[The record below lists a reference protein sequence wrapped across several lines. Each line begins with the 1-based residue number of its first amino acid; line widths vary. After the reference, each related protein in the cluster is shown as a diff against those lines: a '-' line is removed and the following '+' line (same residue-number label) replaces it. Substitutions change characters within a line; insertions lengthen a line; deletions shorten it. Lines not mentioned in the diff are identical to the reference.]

1 MNNYENLLQELLF
14 GAKELISKA
23 NNVSDQFDMSIR
35 LAEQV
40 TKAIKVMNK
49 KQMVVQTQEVIM
61 QPVVEEEETI
71 DAVKQAHLAL
81 SKEQYEKVLGY
92 KISQAAYD
100 EYVDIFNRQAAGEEM
115 NLWIPDPDGLQSIP
129 EKAIVTLAVQ
139 ENPTYKHLFVSDNAK
154 EDINQ
159 LFEEESEK
167 VEEVEDI
174 PIPTN
179 VTAEVAGAE
188 VEEQNK
194 KITRK
199 VEDMPIEE
207 VVEQVLAE
215 EDNGVE
221 IDIDENPAN
230 NEEQVIAEIDGE
242 EMDITEQYQLIKSF
256 NDKISYDELVERA
269 VDWVEFGINKETYD
283 ILNFIEDTN
292 AEVIQCKTYL
302 AYYID
307 AMEIDSIVY
316 YINYFAS
323 NIEEDEEG
331 NEIYVNEEL
340 QLEFLNKDNISAF
353 LEYVQQ
359 NQQ

>member
-1 MNNYENLLQELLF
+1 MNKYEQLLEELLF
-14 GAKELISKA
+14 GAKELIGKTKS
-23 NNVSDQFDMSIR
+23 VSDQFDMSIK

-40 TKAIKVMNK
+40 TKAMKVMNQG
-49 KQMVVQTQEVIM
+49 QMVVHTQEVVM
-61 QPVVEEEETI
+61 QPVEDKVIEAVEQVHLPMTKAKYEE
-71 DAVKQAHLAL
+71 VM
-81 SKEQYEKVLGY
+81 GY

-100 EYVDIFNRQAAGEEM
+100 EYVDIFNRQAAGEDIK
-115 NLWIPDPDGLQSIP
+115 LWLPDPDGIQPIP
-129 EKAIVTLAVQ
+129 EGVIVTLAVQ
-139 ENPTYKHLFVSDNAK
+139 ENPMYKHLFEEQEEVV
-154 EDINQ
+154 
-159 LFEEESEK
+159 EEEP
-167 VEEVEDI
+167 VEIEEDDI

-188 VEEQNK
+188 VAEEIENM
-194 KITRK
+194 T
-199 VEDMPIEE
+199 IEE
-207 VVEQVLAE
+207 VVEKVLAE

-221 IDIDENPAN
+221 IDIDEDPTV
-230 NEEQVIAEIDGE
+230 EEPEQVVAEIDGE
-242 EMDITEQYQLIKSF
+242 ELDITEQYNLIKSF
-256 NDKISYDELVERA
+256 NAELGYDDTVERA
-269 VDWVEFGINKETYD
+269 VDWIEFGINKETYD
-283 ILNFIEDTN
+283 LLNFIEDES
-292 AEVIQCKTYL
+292 AEIIQCKTYL

-331 NEIYVNEEL
+331 NEVYVNEEL

>member
-1 MNNYENLLQELLF
+1 MNKYEQLLEELLF
-14 GAKELISKA
+14 GAKELISKTKS
-23 NNVSDQFDMSIR
+23 VSDQFDMSIK

-40 TKAIKVMNK
+40 TKAMKVMNQG
-49 KQMVVQTQEVIM
+49 QMVVHTQEVVM
-61 QPVVEEEETI
+61 QPVEDKVIE
-71 DAVKQAHLAL
+71 AVKQVHLPMTKA
-81 SKEQYEKVLGY
+81 KYEEVMGY

-100 EYVDIFNRQAAGEEM
+100 EYVDIFNRQAAGEDIK
-115 NLWIPDPDGLQSIP
+115 LWLPDPDGIQPIP
-129 EKAIVTLAVQ
+129 EGAIVTLAVQ
-139 ENPTYKHLFVSDNAK
+139 ENPMYKHLFEEK
-154 EDINQ
+154 EEVI
-159 LFEEESEK
+159 EEEP
-167 VEEVEDI
+167 VEIEEDDI

-188 VEEQNK
+188 VAKEIENM
-194 KITRK
+194 T
-199 VEDMPIEE
+199 VEE
-207 VVEQVLAE
+207 VVEKVLAE

-221 IDIDENPAN
+221 IDIDEDPTA
-230 NEEQVIAEIDGE
+230 EEPEQVVAEIDGE
-242 EMDITEQYQLIKSF
+242 ELDITEQYNLIKSF
-256 NDKISYDELVERA
+256 NAELGYDDTVERA
-269 VDWVEFGINKETYD
+269 VDWIEFGINKETYD
-283 ILNFIEDTN
+283 LLNFIEDES
-292 AEVIQCKTYL
+292 AEIIQCKTYL

-331 NEIYVNEEL
+331 NEVYVNEEL

>member
-1 MNNYENLLQELLF
+1 MNKYENLLQELLF
-14 GAKELISKA
+14 GAKELIGKA
-23 NNVSDQFDMSIR
+23 KSVSDQFDMSIK

-40 TKAIKVMNK
+40 TKAMKVMNQG
-49 KQMVVQTQEVIM
+49 QMVVHTQEVV
-61 QPVVEEEETI
+61 QPAENEVIE
-71 DAVKQAHLAL
+71 AVKQVHLPMTKA
-81 SKEQYEKVLGY
+81 KYEEVMGY

-100 EYVDIFNRQAAGEEM
+100 EYVDIFNRQAAGEDLK
-115 NLWIPDPDGLQSIP
+115 LWLPDPDGIQPIP
-129 EKAIVTLAVQ
+129 EGVIVTLAVQ
-139 ENPTYKHLFVSDNAK
+139 ENPMYKHLF
-154 EDINQ
+154 
-159 LFEEESEK
+159 EEKEK
-167 VEEVEDI
+167 VEEQEEVVEEEPVEIEEDDI

-188 VEEQNK
+188 VAEEIENM
-194 KITRK
+194 T
-199 VEDMPIEE
+199 IEE
-207 VVEQVLAE
+207 VVEKVLAE

-221 IDIDENPAN
+221 IDIDEDPVA
-230 NEEQVIAEIDGE
+230 EEPEQVVAEIDGE
-242 EMDITEQYQLIKSF
+242 ELDITEQYNLIKSF
-256 NDKISYDELVERA
+256 NAELGYDDTVERA
-269 VDWVEFGINKETYD
+269 VDWIEFGINKETYD
-283 ILNFIEDTN
+283 LLNFIEDES
-292 AEVIQCKTYL
+292 AEIIQCKTYL

-331 NEIYVNEEL
+331 NEVYVNEEL

>member
-1 MNNYENLLQELLF
+1 MNKYEQLLEELLF
-14 GAKELISKA
+14 GAKELIGKTKS
-23 NNVSDQFDMSIR
+23 VSDQFDMSIK

-40 TKAIKVMNK
+40 TKAMKVMNQG
-49 KQMVVQTQEVIM
+49 QMVVHTQEVVM
-61 QPVVEEEETI
+61 QPVEDKVIE
-71 DAVKQAHLAL
+71 AVKQVHLPMTKA
-81 SKEQYEKVLGY
+81 KYEEVMGY

-100 EYVDIFNRQAAGEEM
+100 EYVDIFNRQAAGEDIK
-115 NLWIPDPDGLQSIP
+115 LWLPDPDGIQPIP
-129 EKAIVTLAVQ
+129 EGAIVTLAVQ
-139 ENPTYKHLFVSDNAK
+139 ENPMYKHLFEEK
-154 EDINQ
+154 EEVI
-159 LFEEESEK
+159 EEEP
-167 VEEVEDI
+167 VEIEEDDI

-188 VEEQNK
+188 VAKEIENM
-194 KITRK
+194 T
-199 VEDMPIEE
+199 VEE
-207 VVEQVLAE
+207 VVEKVLAE

-221 IDIDENPAN
+221 IDIDEDPTV
-230 NEEQVIAEIDGE
+230 EEPEQVVAEIDGE
-242 EMDITEQYQLIKSF
+242 ELDITEQYNLIKSF
-256 NDKISYDELVERA
+256 NAELGYDDTVERA
-269 VDWVEFGINKETYD
+269 VDWIEFGINKETYD
-283 ILNFIEDTN
+283 LLNFIEDES
-292 AEVIQCKTYL
+292 AEIIQCKTYL

-331 NEIYVNEEL
+331 NEVYVNEEL

>member
-1 MNNYENLLQELLF
+1 MIMKNYENLLQDLLF
-14 GAKELISKA
+14 GAKELIAKA

-49 KQMVVQTQEVIM
+49 NQMVVNTQEVVM
-61 QPVVEEEETI
+61 QPNVENEVIE
-71 DAVKQAHLAL
+71 AVKQVHFAL
-81 SKEQYEKVLGY
+81 SKEQYEEKVGY
-92 KISQAAYD
+92 PISQAAYD
-100 EYVDIFNRQAAGEEM
+100 EYVDIFNRQAAGEEI
-115 NLWIPDPDGLQSIP
+115 NLWIPDPDGIQPVP
-129 EKAIVTLAVQ
+129 EGAIVSLAVQ
-139 ENPTYKHLFVSDNAK
+139 ENPMYKHLFVK
-154 EDINQ
+154 
-159 LFEEESEK
+159 EESEEEPMA
-167 VEEVEDI
+167 VEEEVEEAKEAEEVVDI

-188 VEEQNK
+188 VAEL
-194 KITRK
+194 T
-199 VEDMPIEE
+199 IEE
-207 VVEQVLAE
+207 VVEKVLAE

-269 VDWVEFGINKETYD
+269 VDWVEFGINEETYH
-283 ILNFIEDTN
+283 ILNFIEDKN
-292 AEVIQCKTYL
+292 AEIIQCKTYL

-307 AMEIDSIVY
+307 AMEMDSIVY

-331 NEIYVNEEL
+331 NEVYVNDEL
-340 QLEFLNKDNISAF
+340 QLEFLNEDNISAF

-359 NQQ
+359 LQ